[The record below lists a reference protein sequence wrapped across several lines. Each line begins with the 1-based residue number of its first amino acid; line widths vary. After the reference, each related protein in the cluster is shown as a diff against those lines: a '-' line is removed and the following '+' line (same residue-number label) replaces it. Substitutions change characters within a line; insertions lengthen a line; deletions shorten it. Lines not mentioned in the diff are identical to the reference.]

1 MRKYWRISGQ
11 LMGAATLVFALSLLF
26 NLHYFYVDTHPDYGN
41 YYYSNDGYYYDDYGY
56 YTDDDDLEMTTYA
69 EQCDIFARDPICYT
83 VGNEKF
89 SLLGAGLVSAGLAI
103 ICFAKQDEVDR
114 EASSSATQRAP
125 TQNQQPAP
133 ITIQVKPK

>member
-26 NLHYFYVDTHPDYGN
+26 NLHYFYVDTHPDY
-41 YYYSNDGYYYDDYGY
+41 SDDGYYYDDRGY
-56 YTDDDDLEMTTYA
+56 YDDDDLEMTTYA

-114 EASSSATQRAP
+114 ETNSSATQSAL

>member
-26 NLHYFYVDTHPDYGN
+26 NLHYFYVDTHPDYAN
-41 YYYSNDGYYYDDYGY
+41 YQYDDGYYYDDYGY
-56 YTDDDDLEMTTYA
+56 YTDDDLEMTTYA
-69 EQCDIFARDPICYT
+69 EQCDIFARDHICYT

-114 EASSSATQRAP
+114 EASSSATQSAP